1 MTINDKISEQ
11 KNCPEKLTITILLAF
26 FVQALIT
33 NILVTN
39 SMDKRLKAFER
50 LLNIM
55 DDLRV
60 QCPWDSKQT
69 LDSLRTLTIEEVYE
83 LSDAIINKDMQEIK
97 KELGDLMLH
106 LVFYSKIGSETNDF
120 DVSDVLNAISD
131 KLVYRHPHI
140 YSDVQVKNSDE
151 VAENWEELKL
161 KEKGGNGCVLC
172 GIPNG
177 LPAMIKA
184 NRIQEKARGVGFDWD
199 KKEQVWDKVA
209 EELDELKDEVEAN
222 DLDKME
228 AEFGDMLFSVIN
240 AARLYGINP
249 ETALERTN
257 RKFIS
262 RFNYLESKTIKKGKL
277 LKNMSLAEMEAIWQ
291 EAKQFD

>member
-1 MTINDKISEQ
+1 
-11 KNCPEKLTITILLAF
+11 
-26 FVQALIT
+26 
-33 NILVTN
+33 
-39 SMDKRLKAFER
+39 MDKRLKAFER

-83 LSDAIINKDMQEIK
+83 LSDAIMNKDMQEIK

-140 YSDVQVKNSDE
+140 YSDVKVKNSDE

-172 GIPNG
+172 GLPNG

-199 KKEQVWDKVA
+199 KKEQVWDKVT
-209 EELDELKDEVEAN
+209 EELGELKDEIEAN

-262 RFNYLESKTIKKGKL
+262 RFNYLESKTIKKGKS

-291 EAKQFD
+291 EAKQFE